1 MKYFFKSVAFTA
13 LFTISFQFLGC
24 GGADLQSAKLYR
36 IQHNWAKA
44 NEMLEKAVQG
54 DPTNDEAWALYV
66 TNLFD
71 LKRYE
76 KIAEVID
83 TARLYAIKNRAQ
95 VELVRHNTWVELYNG
110 GLGAYNQNPD
120 SKEQQQAA
128 IGLLESAMK
137 VAPDQPETYELLGDV
152 YFSAQDTAKYI
163 STYEDALKQ
172 VRSIHDQGV
181 ALGLIVKMEPS
192 QVESAIGGAPSK
204 DTMVYIGGSDSARV
218 YYYRS
223 NDGFFYFE
231 KAAKPPRKWQLT
243 GWRFTNTYEVGMLPM
258 RISTNPYRQLAS
270 YYYEKGNKAL
280 AQNNKAKAQEYYD
293 QAVPLLIAIQRLDP
307 SDESA
312 GTLIPEIY
320 RKLDQP
326 EKAKSEYER
335 MIAEHPSKN
344 LYSAYGFVLLKNED
358 FEGAIGAFQKALDI
372 DPAYETALYDIAAA
386 YKNWAAADQKK
397 GIKDEPRKDPKKDT
411 KKDPKTDQKPDVIR
425 PKLEK
430 STEYFEKVIAID
442 KKEYNSYMNLME
454 NYEILGRPEKN
465 KEALA
470 SLEALKNTDVAK
482 ESAYWDALGKVYV
495 RINRPSESAEA
506 FKKADQL
513 RGK

>member
-1 MKYFFKSVAFTA
+1 MKYFFKSFAFA
-13 LFTISFQFLGC
+13 AIFVVSFQLLGC

-36 IQHNWAKA
+36 IQHNWDKA
-44 NEMLEKAVQG
+44 NLMLEQALRS

-66 TNLFD
+66 ENLYS

-95 VELVRHNTWVELYNG
+95 VEAVRHNTWIELYNG
-110 GLGAYNQNPD
+110 GLGAYQQNPE
-120 SKEQQQAA
+120 SKEQQHAA

-163 STYEDALKQ
+163 ATYEEALNQ

-192 QVESAIGGAPSK
+192 QVESAVGGAPSK
-204 DTMVYIGGSDSARV
+204 DTIVHVGISDSVRV

-231 KAAKPPRKWQLT
+231 KAAKPPHKWQLT
-243 GWRFTNTYEVGMLPM
+243 GWRFTNTYEVGMQPM
-258 RISTNPYRQLAS
+258 RISTNPYRLLAS

-280 AQNNKAKAQEYYD
+280 AQGNKAKAEEYYGE
-293 QAVPLLIAIQRLDP
+293 AAPLFIAIQRLDP
-307 SDESA
+307 SDENASNYI
-312 GTLIPEIY
+312 TEIY

-335 MIAEHPSKN
+335 MIAERPSKN
-344 LYSAYGFVLLKNED
+344 LYTAYGAVLLKTD
-358 FEGAIGAFQKALDI
+358 DYEGAINAFQKALDI
-372 DPAYETALYDIAAA
+372 DPAYEFALFNLAAT

-397 GIKDEPRKDPKKDT
+397 GIQDA
-411 KKDPKTDQKPDVIR
+411 PKTDKKNQKGETKTDILR

-430 STEYFEKVIAID
+430 STEYFEKVIALD
-442 KKEYNSYMNLME
+442 KKEFNSYANLTE
-454 NYEILGRPEKN
+454 NYEILGKPDKS
-465 KEALA
+465 KEALVN
-470 SLEALKNTDVAK
+470 LEALKNTDVAK
-482 ESAYWDALGKVYV
+482 DPAFWNALGNIYV
-495 RINRPSESAEA
+495 RTNRVPESVQA
-506 FKKADQL
+506 FKRADEL